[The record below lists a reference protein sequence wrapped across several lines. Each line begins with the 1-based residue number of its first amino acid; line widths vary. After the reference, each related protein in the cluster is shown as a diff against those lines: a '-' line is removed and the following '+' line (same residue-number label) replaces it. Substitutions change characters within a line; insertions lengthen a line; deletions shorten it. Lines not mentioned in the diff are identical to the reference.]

1 MTGVVQGQDYFRG
14 YLILKG
20 GTLKKCYI
28 KRPLEASEAYKE
40 YLNVEYRLTV
50 MSAQESYSANEIMG
64 YMVGSDE
71 FYAISLAGTQ
81 SGKVFAK
88 VVSDGEVELMK
99 YQTGQGAPE
108 NYIFK
113 KQNESQYY
121 LYAPTDKTLQ
131 KGNEVVFS
139 AAGFS
144 KGKDIKK
151 VNKQFVDF
159 FSDYFGS
166 CSAVKN
172 KLISG
177 EYLDTSLEAMVKSYN
192 YCK

>member
-1 MTGVVQGQDYFRG
+1 MTGMLQGQDYFRG
-14 YLILKG
+14 YLILNG

-40 YLNVEYRLTV
+40 YLTVDYRLTV
-50 MSAQESYSANEIMG
+50 MSPVESYSANEIMG

-71 FYAISLAGTQ
+71 FYAISLTGTQ

-88 VVSDGEVELMK
+88 VVSDGAVELMK
-99 YQTGQGAPE
+99 YQTAQGAPE

-113 KQNESQYY
+113 KEHESQYY
-121 LYAPTDKTLQ
+121 LYAPSDKTLQ
-131 KGNEVVFS
+131 KGNEVVFT
-139 AAGFS
+139 AAGLS
-144 KGKDIKK
+144 KSKEIKK

-159 FSDYFGS
+159 FSNYFGS
-166 CSAVKN
+166 CSSVKN

-177 EYLDTSLEAMVKSYN
+177 EYLDTSLEAMVKTYN